1 MFGFLRKKPPEIQFL
16 LTNISK
22 AINNLPDDL
31 LSLGKPLLEQ
41 LENIVK
47 HKWKPEHEQNY
58 AMQVQQ
64 GETHEAFIYNY
75 LVHLAGDQLESGQ
88 HHVYRG
94 VLGVLGNQYKCLFE
108 HAIDMMIKSGYYTQD
123 WANTNLRAPVYKGI
137 MSAG

>member
-64 GETHEAFIYNY
+64 GQRPAPGIKQTDGLMPGA
-75 LVHLAGDQLESGQ
+75 
-88 HHVYRG
+88 
-94 VLGVLGNQYKCLFE
+94 LGVCRYWSRKLRILRDRLGCF
-108 HAIDMMIKSGYYTQD
+108 S
-123 WANTNLRAPVYKGI
+123 LR
-137 MSAG
+137 SAFASI